1 MGETETMSS
10 WNSLSSSNHCI
21 NDDAEVEFISSL
33 PAVLPVVDNTNKNG
47 PNEGEFYSSNEHF
60 SLNVL

>member
-10 WNSLSSSNHCI
+10 WNSLSSSNYG

-47 PNEGEFYSSNEHF
+47 PKEGEFIN
-60 SLNVL
+60 